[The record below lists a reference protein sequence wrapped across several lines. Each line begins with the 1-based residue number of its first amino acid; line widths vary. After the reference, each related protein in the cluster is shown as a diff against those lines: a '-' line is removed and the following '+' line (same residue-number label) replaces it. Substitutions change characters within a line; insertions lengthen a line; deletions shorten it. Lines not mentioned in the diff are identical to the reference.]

1 MDILKQSTAVS
12 IVMGPMLNDADGN
25 TPETTLNIAQADI
38 RVSKNGGVYAQSNN
52 ATGATHMEFGKF
64 SVPLDNVDTA
74 TLGKVRVDIHKSGAL
89 AVWREFTVVPADVYD
104 SLVLGTDVL
113 HADVTQWLGTAAATP
128 SVAGV
133 PEVDLTHCGGSAVA
147 AGAIPNAAADAAGGL
162 PISDAGGLD
171 LDTKLANTHE
181 ITVARMGAL
190 TDWLNGERLDLLID
204 QILADTNELQ
214 TDDIPGKL
222 LAYVQLLARSDAA
235 IATDNATELT
245 AINADGG
252 SGGGDFSNQT
262 DAIEAIR
269 DRGDTSWVT
278 GVGGSDRLLMVDT
291 TIATLASQTSFT
303 LISGSVD
310 DDAYNNCTI
319 VIEDAATATQKAIG
333 IISGYAGATK
343 TVTLEY
349 DPAIFTMTTTDKVYI
364 LAENALKATLAN
376 RQLNVAADGDI
387 AGNVDGSV
395 ASVTGHTAQTG
406 DSYARLGTPAA
417 ASIAADLVVI
427 DNFVDDLESRLS
439 AARAGYLDNLS
450 VGAVALASALV
461 TAQDDLDIIT
471 GADGAIVATAS
482 KSEYAL
488 SSAGVDAVQDDVI
501 EGALTSRHIQRIL
514 LAALAGKTSGGGT
527 TTLVFQDEADTKPR
541 ITATVDVDRN
551 RTAMTL
557 DGT

>member
-1 MDILKQSTAVS
+1 MDILKQSTAAS

-25 TPETTLNIAQADI
+25 TPETTLTIAQADI

-89 AVWREFTVVPADVYD
+89 AVWREFTVVPADVYN
-104 SLVLGTDVL
+104 SLVLGTDTL
-113 HADVTQWLGTAAATP
+113 QADVTQWLGTAAATP
-128 SVAGV
+128 NTAGIPKVDVTQLDGSGVALDDLADFATDGYNTATNKVEGV
-133 PEVDLTHCGGSAVA
+133 LLTDTCTTTTTTTNLTNAPTAGDLTATMKASVNTEADTALSDIKLDHLIAVA
-147 AGAIPNAAADAAGGL
+147 DADDVVDDSIIAKMSSSGATADW
-162 PISDAGGLD
+162 S
-171 LDTKLANTHE
+171 TFVNT
-181 ITVARMGAL
+181 
-190 TDWLNGERLDLLID
+190 
-204 QILADTNELQ
+204 
-214 TDDIPGKL
+214 
-222 LAYVQLLARSDAA
+222 
-235 IATDNATELT
+235 
-245 AINADGG
+245 
-252 SGGGDFSNQT
+252 T
-262 DAIEAIR
+262 DALQAIR

-278 GVGGSDRLLMVDT
+278 GAGGSDRLLMVDT

-303 LISGSVD
+303 LTAGSTD
-310 DDAYNNCTI
+310 NGAYNNCTI
-319 VIEDAATATQKAIG
+319 VIEDAATATQKAM
-333 IISGYAGATK
+333 SLVSNYVGATK
-343 TVTLEY
+343 TITLKY
-349 DPAIFTMTTTDKVYI
+349 DPAIFTITTTDKIYI

-406 DSYARLGTPAA
+406 DSYARLGAPAG

-427 DNFVDDLESRLS
+427 DNFVDDLESRLT

-450 VGAVALASALV
+450 AGAVALASALV
-461 TAQDDLDIIT
+461 TAQDDLDLIT
-471 GADGAIVATAS
+471 GADGATVATAS
-482 KSEYAL
+482 KSGYAL

-501 EGALTSRHIQRIL
+501 EGTLTSRNIQRIT
-514 LAALAGKTSGGGT
+514 LAALTGKTSGGGT

>member
-128 SVAGV
+128 SIAGV
-133 PEVDLTHCGGSAVA
+133 PEVDLTYCGGSAVA
-147 AGAIPNAAADAAGGL
+147 AGAIPNVAADAAGGL

-171 LDTKLANTHE
+171 LDAKLANTHE

-333 IISGYAGATK
+333 IISGYTGATK

-349 DPAIFTMTTTDKVYI
+349 DPTIFTMAPTDKVYI

-376 RQLNVAADGDI
+376 RQLNVAAGAP
-387 AGNVDGSV
+387 AG
-395 ASVTGHTAQTG
+395 ASV
-406 DSYARLGTPAA
+406 S
-417 ASIAADLVVI
+417 ADLVVI

-450 VGAVALASALV
+450 TGAVALASALV
-461 TAQDDLDIIT
+461 TAQNDLDKIT
-471 GADGAIVATAS
+471 GADGATVASAS

-501 EGALTSRHIQRIL
+501 EGTLTSRHIQRIL

-527 TTLVFQDEADTKPR
+527 STLLFQDVADIKSR
-541 ITATVDVDRN
+541 ITATVDVSRN
-551 RTAMTL
+551 RTTIVL

>member
-64 SVPLDNVDTA
+64 SVPLDTVDTA
-74 TLGKVRVDIHKSGAL
+74 TLGKVRIDIHKSGAL
-89 AVWREFTVVPADVYD
+89 AVWREFMVVPANRYD
-104 SLVLGTDVL
+104 SLVLGTDTLQV
-113 HADVTQWLGTAAATP
+113 DVTQWSGSAVATP

-133 PEVDLTHCGGSAVA
+133 PEVDLTHMVGVAQSAIDLKDFADAGYDPATNKVQGVLLTDACTTTTTATNLTNAPTAGDLTATMKASVNTEADTALSDIKLDHLIAVA
-147 AGAIPNAAADAAGGL
+147 DADDVVDDSIIA
-162 PISDAGGLD
+162 
-171 LDTKLANTHE
+171 KLASKGATADWSTFVNT
-181 ITVARMGAL
+181 
-190 TDWLNGERLDLLID
+190 TD
-204 QILADTNELQ
+204 
-214 TDDIPGKL
+214 
-222 LAYVQLLARSDAA
+222 S
-235 IATDNATELT
+235 
-245 AINADGG
+245 
-252 SGGGDFSNQT
+252 F
-262 DAIEAIR
+262 EAIR

-303 LISGSVD
+303 LTSGSTD
-310 DDAYNNCTI
+310 DDAYDNCTI
-319 VIEDAATATQKAIG
+319 VIEDAATSTQKAIG
-333 IISGYAGATK
+333 IITGYTGATK

-349 DPAIFTMTTTDKVYI
+349 DPTIFTMAPTDKVYI

-387 AGNVDGSV
+387 AGNIDGSV
-395 ASVTGHTAQTG
+395 ASVAGHTPQTG
-406 DSYARLGTPAA
+406 DNFPRLGAPAA

-450 VGAVALASALV
+450 AGAVALASALV
-461 TAQDDLDIIT
+461 TAQTDLTKIT
-471 GADGAIVATAS
+471 GADGATVASAS

-501 EGALTSRHIQRIL
+501 EGTLTSRHIQRL
-514 LAALAGKTSGGGT
+514 MLSALTGKTSGGGT